1 MSGDQTKPAT
11 LTWARAGMRQ
21 ARRLRAYR
29 TVRRQVLGR
38 IQRSGT
44 ARELMHRVFEI
55 AAVPGFNTRI
65 IPDCPPPG
73 RLLTGRGAEILP
85 VAVISLLGVP
95 GGAVDDIVDDIA
107 RLQVV
112 TAGFR
117 PIFVLDGPYL
127 GSPRRYGYVA
137 EMVVSAA
144 DWSFADQDWE
154 EYAAARMAAITATYG
169 AQLTLAVPVTGL
181 DLGATVVLR
190 SLTYQRPTL
199 T

>member
-1 MSGDQTKPAT
+1 MSGDDNKPAT

-21 ARRLRAYR
+21 ARRLGAYR

-38 IQRSGT
+38 IQGSST

-55 AAVPGFNTRI
+55 SAVPGFNTRI

-73 RLLTGRGAEILP
+73 RLLTGREAATLP

-95 GGAVDDIVDDIA
+95 AETVDEVVDDIA
-107 RLQVV
+107 RLQVL

-117 PIFVLDGPYL
+117 PIFVLDSPHL

-137 EMVVSAA
+137 ELIVSAA

-154 EYAAARMAAITATYG
+154 QIAEI
-169 AQLTLAVPVTGL
+169 VPTKDAKKCHKRWL
-181 DLGATVVLR
+181 FI
-190 SLTYQRPTL
+190 
-199 T
+199 